1 MKAYEVTVYYRYSM
15 TATVL
20 ADDVDEALE
29 TFDHLDADKKIKV
42 ELGETD
48 NPDVMAVQHPT

>member
-1 MKAYEVTVYYRYSM
+1 MKAYEVTVYYKYSM

-20 ADDVDEALE
+20 ANDVDEALDKFE
-29 TFDHLDADKKIKV
+29 HLDADKKIKV

-48 NPDVMAVQHPT
+48 NPEVMAVQHSI